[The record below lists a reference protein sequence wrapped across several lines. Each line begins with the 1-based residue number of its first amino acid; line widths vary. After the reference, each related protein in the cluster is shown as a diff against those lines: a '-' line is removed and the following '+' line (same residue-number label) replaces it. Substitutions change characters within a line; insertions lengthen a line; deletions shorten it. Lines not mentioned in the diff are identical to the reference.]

1 MFPLALLNASNV
13 MPSTPASTK
22 ILMPFTTTSGFTDTV
37 GGHTITV
44 VGSPSISTTQSKFGT
59 GALLVSAGNYLRIAT
74 TPTLELGNR
83 NVLTVECW
91 AYFQSF
97 FGGIFS
103 TRTSSN
109 YTNFS
114 VKQDYTLIGNAALNN
129 WFFINATPPLNQWV
143 HIALVLDGT
152 NIKEYING
160 VQTAEIVAHPLWP
173 SGNNFLN
180 IGYDHDGGMAGYINY
195 LRISN
200 IAVYTANFTPP
211 AAPFY

>member
-1 MFPLALLNASNV
+1 MMIINPFINK
-13 MPSTPASTK
+13 PAHIIPPYVK
-22 ILMPFTTTSGFTDTV
+22 ILMPLNSVDGFTDIANN
-37 GGHTITV
+37 HAITV
-44 VGSPSISTTQSKFGT
+44 VGSPTISTTQSKFGA

-91 AYFQSF
+91 AYITSN
-97 FGGIFS
+97 GGIFS
-103 TRTSSN
+103 TRTLSN

-114 VKQDYTLIGNAALNN
+114 VKREYTLIGNAALNN
-129 WFFINATPPLNQWV
+129 WFFINATPPMNQWV

-173 SGNNFLN
+173 SDNHFLN
-180 IGYDHDGGMAGYINY
+180 IGSDHDGSMAGYIND
-195 LRISN
+195 LRISDT
-200 IAVYTANFTPP
+200 AVYTSDFTPP
-211 AAPFY
+211 TSPF